1 MTLALHNIA
10 LEEKIGTNIF
20 NENHLNP
27 RNIVTPPENPSSPV
41 VEQSPMTTT
50 IQTPNLQQTS
60 QPLPTS
66 ESNLQS
72 LKFPRKDSEISVMS
86 TEEQWTNVKV
96 LGRAGKAN
104 GSKKLGSI

>member
-27 RNIVTPPENPSSPV
+27 RNIVTPPENPSSP
-41 VEQSPMTTT
+41 MTTT
-50 IQTPNLQQTS
+50 TQTPNLQQTS